1 MPYDASWQG
10 LASPGLGPI
19 SVSDRFAGNE
29 DARCADLARLA
40 YFDFVSRAADLEA
53 GLAGHDLRLAK
64 SFKARWGIVD
74 SEAFITVADDG
85 TAYVVFRGTQNFHDV
100 LTDIAFWPVAWSG
113 AGRVHWGFRKGWS
126 IVEKAIADWFADNQP
141 SRIVVTG
148 HSLGGALATLFAA
161 QYSSAELVTFGCPL
175 VGNAAFTAQFAGRRV
190 QRYRNCCDL
199 VPRVPPRLGIFE
211 QLGGLNY
218 IDQHGAV
225 RDQVALAAITS
236 DMAAGARFFARAKQG
251 IFLPRRLT
259 DHAPSNYVWALTGEL
274 TPP

>member
-19 SVSDRFAGNE
+19 AVSDRFADSE

-40 YFDFVSRAADLEA
+40 YFDFAAREADLAA
-53 GLAGHDLRLAK
+53 GLAGHGVRLAK
-64 SFKARWGIVD
+64 TFTARWWFVD
-74 SEAFITVADDG
+74 SEAYIAVADDG
-85 TAYVVFRGTQNFHDV
+85 TAYVVFRGTQNFRDV
-100 LTDIAFWPVAWSG
+100 LTDIAFRPVKWSRPG
-113 AGRVHWGFRKGWS
+113 LVHWGFRKGWS
-126 IVEKAIADWFADNQP
+126 IVERAIAEWFAKNQP
-141 SRIVVTG
+141 SRILATG

-161 QYSSAELVTFGCPL
+161 QYPAAELVTFGCPL

-199 VPRVPPRLGIFE
+199 VPRIPPRLGVFE
-211 QLGGLNY
+211 QLGGLRY

-225 RDQVALAAITS
+225 QDLIAPAAIKP
-236 DMAAGARFFARAKQG
+236 DMAAGARFVARAKQR
-251 IFLPRRLT
+251 IFLPRQLT